1 MNMKRLLT
9 LVAFFATLHTSAQQ
23 VNPVPDYV
31 FRNQMSVG
39 RGTVTD
45 TAAYFSIG
53 PRYGATKGFMPP
65 IVGDTATFSSG
76 KRNGLL
82 IFSVQK
88 NKFLYWDSVRVQWSD
103 MAGSSGAYIVA
114 GDTSAM
120 LAPYLRKVDTTS
132 MLTAYLRKGDTTA
145 MLSPYYRSATASA
158 ALALKLNISDTSSM
172 LGNYIRHAGYGL
184 TKSGQS
190 FLVDTLNI
198 ATRAWR
204 QKGLD
209 SLAALE
215 VSGSGT
221 TNYVPKFTAGS
232 TIGNSQIFDNGT
244 NVGIGT
250 ASPLTLLHINGS
262 SATAVQSFIRNA
274 NGGTNSASEL
284 VFGTWSGAIP
294 TGSGNP
300 GPSAKISAV
309 NVNSTNASTDLTFTT
324 YTGGGTPGSAER
336 MRITSAG
343 NVGIGITDPE
353 SYLTGGRQ
361 LVVANTSGAAG
372 MTIRTSNTGD
382 GSIFFSDGTTGD
394 ETYRGYVQY
403 IHASDALRFGT
414 SATERLRIFA
424 NGRVFVGASPTDA
437 GYQLDINGT
446 LRSVNGANFATTSG
460 NVGIGTAS
468 PLQLFTVKVN
478 TSETVAIQDQAGFGG
493 LVFKHI
499 TTSAFRDGTIDA
511 ANLYLQS
518 QSGGEVRINTTTDA
532 GDYKLQVSG
541 NIYNT
546 GAAVLAA
553 TSGNVGIGVTPTSVL
568 HMRSSSATFTIDDSG
583 DGTSKISF
591 RPSAASYAERAFLS
605 VNYGTAEMR
614 LAAGASGGAYFQSFY
629 TNGTERAR
637 FNSAGEFIIDASG
650 TDAGDYKLQVV
661 GNARVGTGKLDIAS
675 NTTFGLG
682 VARSGTSE
690 VAGQIYNSNGI
701 LYFGAES
708 SAGGQIFSGSSAYAG
723 VIGTGANYPLQFAVN
738 NITRGGFSTSGN
750 LLLGFTTDSYFL
762 KLQVNGSIFSNNQF
776 FGQGVNAQLSID
788 SSTNISPIY
797 VSNQSLTGS
806 SAQGLFYGSTTW
818 NTTGNPSLIDLAITN
833 TASGSDANYIKI
845 SDGSNIFRV
854 TKAAEV
860 VTAAPTG
867 GSIRKWKLGEAA
879 TVSPTSPNRTIRVE
893 IDGTVY
899 YLHAKTTN
907 D

>member
-1 MNMKRLLT
+1 MNMKRLLS
-9 LVAFFATLHTSAQQ
+9 LVAFFATLQASAQQ

-120 LAPYLRKVDTTS
+120 LAPYLRK
-132 MLTAYLRKGDTTA
+132 ADTTA
-145 MLSPYYRSATASA
+145 MLT
-158 ALALKLNISDTSSM
+158 
-172 LGNYIRHAGYGL
+172 NYVRHAGYGL

-221 TNYVPKFTAGS
+221 TNYVAKFTAGS

-244 NVGIGT
+244 NVGIGITTGMSERFNVASST
-250 ASPLTLLHINGS
+250 ANANASISSSWASGGAFLRFGNATNADGLYLGYNNPAGS
-262 SATAVQSFIRNA
+262 LFGGVGGA
-274 NGGTNSASEL
+274 NGGVIMGYGAYPIG
-284 VFGTWSGAIP
+284 FGTNG
-294 TGSGNP
+294 
-300 GPSAKISAV
+300 
-309 NVNSTNASTDLTFTT
+309 
-324 YTGGGTPGSAER
+324 
-336 MRITSAG
+336 
-343 NVGIGITDPE
+343 
-353 SYLTGGRQ
+353 
-361 LVVANTSGAAG
+361 
-372 MTIRTSNTGD
+372 
-382 GSIFFSDGTTGD
+382 
-394 ETYRGYVQY
+394 
-403 IHASDALRFGT
+403 
-414 SATERLRIFA
+414 TERLRIFA
-424 NGRVFVGASPTDA
+424 NGRVFVGSSPTDA
-437 GYQLDINGT
+437 GYQLDVNGDGRFQGTLYTRAGTAVGIQMDNTSAIRNAGTQYFDYGTGGTGDFYIRGGSGYSNFLTLLNGGNLGISTASPSYKLDINGT

-460 NVGIGTAS
+460 NVGIGTTTAGGKLTINSALGDHIQIQRSGLTDRAIVISAS
-468 PLQLFTVKVN
+468 DQLVFGTWAVPTQMALTNAGELLINTTSDAGDYKLQVAGNIYGSAGANLAMTSGNVGVGLVPAGQSGFKTIEIGGTGVSGLIDVYQGTNRQLRIYNSSIDSYLANNANGGWMIFRTTTSGGTQSNALSITDASELLVN
-478 TSETVAIQDQAGFGG
+478 TS
-493 LVFKHI
+493 
-499 TTSAFRDGTIDA
+499 
-511 ANLYLQS
+511 
-518 QSGGEVRINTTTDA
+518 TDA
-532 GDYKLQVSG
+532 GDYKLQ
-541 NIYNT
+541 I
-546 GAAVLAA
+546 
-553 TSGNVGIGVTPTSVL
+553 
-568 HMRSSSATFTIDDSG
+568 
-583 DGTSKISF
+583 
-591 RPSAASYAERAFLS
+591 
-605 VNYGTAEMR
+605 
-614 LAAGASGGAYFQSFY
+614 
-629 TNGTERAR
+629 
-637 FNSAGEFIIDASG
+637 
-650 TDAGDYKLQVV
+650 V
-661 GNARVGTGKLDIAS
+661 GNARIGTGKLDIAS

-708 SAGGQIFSGSSAYAG
+708 SAGGQIFSGSSAYAA
-723 VIGTGANYPLQFAVN
+723 VIGSGANYPLQFAVN

-776 FGQGVNAQLSID
+776 FGQGANAQLSID
-788 SSTNISPIY
+788 SSTNISPLY
-797 VSNQSLTGS
+797 VSAHSLTGS

-860 VTAAPTG
+860 VTAAPSG
-867 GSIRKWKLGEAA
+867 GSIKPWKLGEAA